1 MMDFVWLTKIRA
13 IVRVLCCA
21 KSALCQ
27 CRRVCMCP
35 GRRGNLICNNNLF
48 PPNSYHLVT
57 LWVRT
62 KAPCLPEIYCQFAS
76 LPMMR
81 RSFLIQA
88 LFAPIQKKGM
98 DLTRNESLKFYK
110 AYLDRS
116 KAVDQLLRPVCMTFN
131 KFAHEFRM
139 DKGVAAKRRL
149 ATGQIIAVGAR
160 FSYELL
166 DIYISQFCTMF
177 SLTNISMTSFLLA
190 TTRRSCRARSTS
202 SAR

>member
-1 MMDFVWLTKIRA
+1 
-13 IVRVLCCA
+13 
-21 KSALCQ
+21 
-27 CRRVCMCP
+27 
-35 GRRGNLICNNNLF
+35 
-48 PPNSYHLVT
+48 
-57 LWVRT
+57 
-62 KAPCLPEIYCQFAS
+62 
-76 LPMMR
+76 MR

-139 DKGVAAKRRL
+139 DKGVATKRRL
-149 ATGQIIAVGAR
+149 ATGQMIAVGTR

-166 DIYISQFCTMF
+166 DIYISQICTMF